1 MLSGQG
7 DPLGEAALAGPA
19 AVFVSQFLHLRE
31 MMLPTSFHHKVSKLT
46 AKIQCQKNSSPL

>member
-46 AKIQCQKNSSPL
+46 AKIQ